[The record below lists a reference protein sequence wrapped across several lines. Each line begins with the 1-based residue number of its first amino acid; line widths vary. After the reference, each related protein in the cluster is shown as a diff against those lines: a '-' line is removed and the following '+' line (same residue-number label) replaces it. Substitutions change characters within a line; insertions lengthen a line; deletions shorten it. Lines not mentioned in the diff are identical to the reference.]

1 MNAWQ
6 RLHAHLDATVFRW
19 GSPTT
24 LGLFR
29 IAFGSIA
36 TLNLLMLLSQWTDWF
51 TEYGFFPAWMIDFYV
66 GRQAKFAGQEIPR
79 VNVFLINL
87 EPDPTF
93 ALLLTYLVVSILF
106 TIGRWTKPVS
116 ILFAILT
123 VSFQHRTSMIL
134 HGGDTV
140 LRVYAL
146 YAAMS
151 PCGAACSLDRLVAL
165 GRGTAGQVAERVP
178 LWTQSLISFN
188 VTLIY
193 FTTVWIK
200 WGGSMWRDGVATYYP
215 NRLGEFERFPVPPF
229 LIDFPMVRVTT
240 YATLLTEFAFVSF
253 VYYRPFRNYAIAAGL
268 LMHTYI
274 EYSMNIPIFAFLM
287 VSGYLSFY
295 DGEEFQRWALRT
307 GDRLAK
313 WRVTVPLPEGV
324 PEAQRHVLRAVD
336 PFGLVEYVD
345 GGEPTAAQRRGAA
358 IRSIGAWVFS
368 WIPGVWCGLF
378 KPQQEAALA
387 ETTA

>member
-1 MNAWQ
+1 MSAFTKFG
-6 RLHAHLDATVFRW
+6 AHLDATVFRW
-19 GSPTT
+19 GSPTA

-36 TLNLLMLLSQWTDWF
+36 TLNLLMILSQWTDWL
-51 TEYGFFPAWMIDFYV
+51 TERGFFPAWMIDFYV
-66 GRQAKFAGQEIPR
+66 GRQAQFAGREVPR

-87 EPDPTF
+87 DPGPTL
-93 ALLLTYLVVSILF
+93 ALLLIYLAVSILF

-146 YAAMS
+146 YAALS

-165 GRGTAGQVAERVP
+165 GRGQEGLVPPRMP

-229 LIDFPMVRVTT
+229 LIEFPMVRVTT

-268 LMHTYI
+268 LMHSYI

-287 VSGYLSFY
+287 MSGYLSFY
-295 DGEEFQRWALRT
+295 DGEEFQRWARRM
-307 GDRLAK
+307 GDRMAR
-313 WRVTVPLPEGV
+313 WRVTVPLPSGLSES
-324 PEAQRHVLRAVD
+324 QRNVLRAVD
-336 PFGLVEYVD
+336 PFGLVEYVEGD
-345 GGEPTAAQRRGAA
+345 APNAAQRRAA
-358 IRSIGAWVFS
+358 AVRSIGAWVLA
-368 WIPGVWCGLF
+368 WVPGVWASLF
-378 KPQQEAALA
+378 RVPPATVASEVPA
-387 ETTA
+387 